1 MVSPLSRSHPGTS
14 GCPSGDSDRGLMN
27 PCFSLQL
34 RGPIKV
40 PGSVNP
46 ANRMKIPSQRPLKSN
61 IVLYFHHRFC
71 FPMLRTY
78 KCPIVQSI
86 TPYFIF
92 FFNRTY
98 RLFLNTVHYYK
109 IGKNTVIM
117 KYKYIRRCMNL
128 MVKRV
133 LLVRGR
139 PPPPTH
145 RKNMLLFWNDRRY
158 VTLSNEVRIL

>member
-1 MVSPLSRSHPGTS
+1 MLEVLY
-14 GCPSGDSDRGLMN
+14 
-27 PCFSLQL
+27 
-34 RGPIKV
+34 
-40 PGSVNP
+40 
-46 ANRMKIPSQRPLKSN
+46 KIPSRILAARLNRILPTIIGPHQHGFMMQKG
-61 IVLYFHHRFC
+61 
-71 FPMLRTY
+71 
-78 KCPIVQSI
+78 
-86 TPYFIF
+86 

-145 RKNMLLFWNDRRY
+145 KKNMLLFWNDRRY
-158 VTLSNEVRIL
+158 VTLSKEVRIL